1 MRAYRDQLEAHGI
14 AFDERLVRWYS
25 PGGRPGGQ
33 VAADLLTSFRTQT
46 LSGQWMKILGLTA
59 LDAIKRMGLRVP
71 QDIALVVFDDIK
83 GSHLFDPPLTLVR
96 NPAEKLGQVAMEL
109 LLSRLANH
117 KLPPREVMLQPTL
130 IVRRS
135 CGWTGPYS
143 YEEEAPS
150 P

>member
-1 MRAYRDQLEAHGI
+1 
-14 AFDERLVRWYS
+14 
-25 PGGRPGGQ
+25 
-33 VAADLLTSFRTQT
+33 
-46 LSGQWMKILGLTA
+46 
-59 LDAIKRMGLRVP
+59 MGLRVP

-135 CGWTGPYS
+135 CGWTGPYCMRKKRHRHNFLRFFLR
-143 YEEEAPS
+143 EECWKLQQP
-150 P
+150 PDLPRR